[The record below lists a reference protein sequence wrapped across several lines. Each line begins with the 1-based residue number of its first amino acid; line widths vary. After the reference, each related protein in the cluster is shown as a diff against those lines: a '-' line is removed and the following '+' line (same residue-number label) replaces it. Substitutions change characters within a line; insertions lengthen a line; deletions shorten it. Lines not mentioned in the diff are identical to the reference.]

1 MAKQLNLNLQMNAD
15 TSQAKKN
22 LLDLKKTLNEIAAIK
37 VDNGNLNKDLQ
48 NAIKSAKE
56 LQVHI
61 NNAFNTKT
69 GNLDISA
76 LDMSLKRTGQSL
88 SSLTQGLLGA
98 GMTGEKAFLK
108 VASSISNANINLTK
122 SQTLLSSFLTTLKNT
137 ARWQLSSSTIHAFM
151 GSIQS
156 AYHYAEDLNQSLN
169 NIRIVTGQNIDQMA
183 TFAEAANQAAKEL
196 NTTTTKYT
204 DASLIYYQQGLSDEL
219 VKEYTDVTV
228 KMANV
233 SGDSATEVSSYMT
246 AVWNNFNKA
255 GDQSAEHF
263 ADVMTKLGA
272 TTAASTSEIAEGLEK
287 FASIADTV
295 GLSYDYATSA
305 LATVVANTRQ
315 SADVVGTAFKTI
327 FARIDDL
334 KLGKTLDDGLDL
346 GKYSGALEKVGVNI
360 LDASGNLKQMD
371 TILDDLASKW
381 DTLSAA
387 EQTALAETV
396 AGTRQYTQLVALMNN
411 WGDMEE
417 NLRTAANAEGELNA
431 QADTY
436 AEGWKAA
443 RDSVQAALE
452 GLYKDLIPEQLIIDM
467 TNGFSSVVDV
477 VDTLVDSFGGFQNI
491 ALLVST
497 ILVNKFQPNI
507 AQALD
512 TGIIKTKELVAQFQ
526 NLGSNLKATGTNDV
540 NAIKTLFGKNKGA
553 AANENMNAQE
563 ERLQANK
570 TDVQKEYS
578 KSLAKSIDGTTP
590 VTDAFKTQVQYLQ
603 QIDGLQDKI
612 KLNSANLTEEEQK
625 KLSLQLEQAQHLSE
639 VESALREQLELLE
652 AQKETL
658 AEQNLESM
666 YMNGSLN
673 TDGMNG
679 SASLTVS
686 SDVDNLK
693 SMETS
698 LQNLSTLIV
707 ESGDAMGQIT
717 VELTEAKDGV
727 RVICDTESDLIVAR
741 QRSLTAV
748 SDTQDLLTKINLLQK
763 NGNMTESQKIANM
776 NKLVDQYQ
784 KEHKITETQAKSLKA
799 GVTALKESSAGA
811 AILQQKMAKASA
823 EAKKMAEAMGVT
835 SQAIEAAAGQQQK
848 LTLAEVEVNQAT
860 EQTKNAFEQ
869 ITSSIAA
876 SAERALSLSGTL
888 SKAIG
893 NMTSMAMAASQI
905 KNAISQWSNPDVG
918 WIEKLLSTSMAAA
931 SAVQLVSNASKS
943 LQSIMVAL
951 NTVEAGNV
959 AIKQSEKVLSGELLA
974 TDAKIIAVKLAQK
987 AAQEGL
993 TESELAENLQKEIG
1007 MKKTVAEATA
1017 RILSTN
1023 AIEGEATA
1031 EAYDKTMKEADTGA
1045 TIALTLAEYGLL
1057 VPILLIVAAL
1067 AVLAIGFA
1075 VVTSAINAHAESL
1088 KRANDEAI
1096 KAAQQAKE
1104 EADANKELV
1113 NSYESTYEAYKK
1125 NLASKEEMQQAAEK
1139 LADAYDD
1146 EGLKVLAL
1154 TGKYDQLSDAID
1166 TARQKQ
1172 LEEAQNKLKTAENSA
1187 ESNFVAKMR
1196 DDEGRFSGDNYKAN
1210 LGTMWGR
1217 IDDET
1222 VVKDAINSM
1231 DLKHVSESIDWD
1243 GKINIE
1249 AGKSPEEL
1257 VEAYEEVLAV
1267 VNHLKD
1273 TTDDAEVLANSETY
1287 QAMTEW
1293 LNKSAEEYDKLKEVK
1308 QDLVDVDT
1316 ESTIRAEIK
1325 SYNKEISTISDYNK
1339 VVEQATQKLIEQG
1352 TEAEEAAEAV
1362 QSYMSTSGKYADLAN
1377 QALVANDLAQKSSL
1391 SQKEA
1396 EDFVSGLNGDLS
1408 VLAQVNFDE
1417 IKSKEQLQNTMERLQ
1432 HEANAQEIQ
1441 TKIGFVQDAKDN
1453 LKKDMSD
1460 ADYAEYE
1467 TTSGIDWGNKKDGI
1481 IEYSEFLKKTY
1492 AEQQQYL
1499 EFIEKQYSE
1508 SYRQELQDAMTEQ
1521 QAIIDEL
1528 KEKQN
1533 EAFKDGHI
1541 SDGAMYA
1548 QQITEAQQ
1556 KMNELD
1562 VQFQVSQDNAVR
1574 TALESA
1580 STLAEVEA
1588 AWAQA
1593 LAESGDQGAN
1603 YQIYAERLK
1612 ELATEYDNCTN
1623 ELEEYNKALISN
1635 DEAAKDAA
1643 EANLKNSIAIGEAA
1657 QKYGI
1662 DAKATEIQAKQLSKL
1677 SKELHL
1683 SEKEATRVAIANQR
1697 MNKGVKT
1704 LHDNWKNMGKVLKKT
1719 DHTTTDYADALSQ
1732 AHEALADLVGA
1743 TDAAAIPMDF
1753 LDSTTKSGAEHLA
1766 LLEKAAN
1773 GDVQAINLLGLA
1785 VGEETVKNW
1794 EFNQSLFDA
1803 MEAAEAFGEG
1813 VKFDDASAQFDA
1825 WKNEILEGVTALQD
1839 AVKNG
1844 TLEAG
1849 DDVTSM
1855 MDGTG
1860 QSWVD
1865 SLNAMAIATGIGV
1878 DEMNS
1883 LLNQLGVQAK
1893 VDVVD
1898 VPQKMQVPT
1907 YTEYSQVEQS
1917 DPGQKDENGTWIT
1930 PPTWSKHT
1938 WTVPGKSKE
1947 VDGFAQVAQI
1957 STEDGS
1963 VSAPKITY
1971 TGTSGASS
1979 AGVSPSSTKGS
1990 GGKGSGGRRNARKNE
2005 AKKDKIDETKPL
2017 QKYEDKLD
2025 DLGDSLDLLS
2035 KKLDKVSKAADRAV
2049 GPNRIKLLNQQKHLL
2064 NDQIK
2069 NLQSQVKIYTKLA
2082 EKQKDIVKSRK
2093 KDLMKSNFNVYGSN
2107 NKLLANNY
2115 KNLIKTDKNGN
2126 VNYTEVMNKAY
2137 ADLEKARKKWDS
2149 LSGDGQAKD
2158 SNKNAWSDAQAKYN
2172 AIKELLEKYQDAQES
2187 LEDTSLTLA
2196 DLENEIVD
2204 KQYAIADAALEQINY
2219 SLELTIEVDDSALKQ
2234 LELEIEML
2242 GGSAETAADRL
2253 SKITESNGYIEDR
2266 VNGNRSHSKDLLTN
2280 KDGGLG
2286 LSDKDAEKYL
2296 NGDSNMAEK
2305 VAQMLANPKSYGLDN
2320 IDTQAILDG
2329 LKSDAEA
2336 TQQAL
2341 QDLESQ
2347 MDNAFSTLNDFL
2359 SESMETFD
2367 NYADIVE
2374 HAKTLTQ
2381 GYKDI
2386 LTAVGKKNL
2395 DPKGALT
2402 KNLNK
2407 ALISEDASK
2416 YSVSKNKAAVAQS
2429 EYDKIKAFYDEQEK
2443 NGWASDTEKQK
2454 YKETLQTALSDLQSA
2469 QEEAQSNLQT
2479 WIDDIGTAFQDT
2491 IADTIDSLGSAVAGA
2506 AHSIAWLREEMDQAR
2521 VIDEEYLDD
2530 YQKIYELSKLNRQVQ
2545 KDINNTD
2552 NLKAKKAL
2560 AEYQKKIV
2568 EYQESGKEISQY
2580 ELEVL
2585 QKEYELQLAKI
2596 QLEESQQA
2604 KSQVRMTKDSEGNYS
2619 YVYTADDSN
2628 IENAEQNYED
2638 KLYALQELN
2647 TQYIKDLQDNIVSME
2662 EEMAS
2667 KIEEIMNDETLSI
2680 EEKEQHVKDITDF
2693 YTQQISYYNSQLA
2706 IAIGNN
2712 KQLYTTDWQEYSEK
2726 TGYKISADKD
2736 YIDSWNETTLAVKTG
2751 VSDQSQYFNLVTNN
2765 LANAQ
2770 QKCSSLLRN
2779 YKTEVDTALKA
2790 AGTSW
2795 ETYEKDVN
2803 KIVGNAKKG
2812 TGLVGDAADAAKS
2825 SEDMKDQ
2832 YIKDFNDVMN
2842 KFKTFV
2848 SDYKTRVEKLKALN
2862 AQLTSSYEKVIK
2874 KLNDLIKAQDKQA
2887 AKGKTADIDSS
2898 PSTGNTTPDKPKP
2911 NSNNNTKDN
2920 NKSNGAKLDSNTI
2933 DGVAGAIWY
2942 WSPSAWG
2949 NGSERERKVNEKFG
2963 TGAYNTIQS
2972 YINQH
2977 VSGDKLINGGFKY
2990 GYGERERYKNYY
3002 YSKFDTGGYTGEWGS
3017 SDGKFA
3023 MLHQKELVLNETDT
3037 ENMLSMIG
3045 MVRDISKMIDVNAIS
3060 SLLSVGISAG
3070 HIKGVDNGTLEQN
3083 VTIKAEFPNAT
3094 DKHEILEAF
3103 DNVINLASQYANR
3116 KG

>member
-1 MAKQLNLNLQMNAD
+1 MAKQLNINLQMNAD
-15 TSQAKKN
+15 TSQAQKN
-22 LLDLKKTLNEIAAIK
+22 LLDLKKALNEIAAIK
-37 VDNGNLNKDLQ
+37 IDNGNFNKDLQ
-48 NAIKSAKE
+48 DAVKSAKE

-108 VASSISNANINLTK
+108 VASSISNANINLNK

-151 GSIQS
+151 GSLQS
-156 AYHYAEDLNQSLN
+156 AYYYAEDLNQSLN

-183 TFAEAANQAAKEL
+183 TFAEAANKAAREL

-346 GKYSGALEKVGVNI
+346 GKYSSGLEKVGVNV

-381 DTLSAA
+381 DTLSTA

-411 WGDMEE
+411 WDDMEE
-417 NLRTAANAEGELNA
+417 NLKTAANADGELNA
-431 QADTY
+431 QADIY
-436 AEGWKAA
+436 AESWKAA
-443 RDSVQAALE
+443 KDSVQAALE
-452 GLYKDLIPEQLIIDM
+452 GLYKDLNPEQLIIDM

-512 TGIIKTKELVAQFQ
+512 TGIIKTKELVAHFQ
-526 NLGSNLKATGTNDV
+526 NLGSNIKATGTNDV
-540 NAIKTLFGKNKGA
+540 TALKTLFGKNKGA

-578 KSLAKSIDGTTP
+578 KSLAKSIDGTTL

-652 AQKETL
+652 AQKETI
-658 AEQNLESM
+658 AEQNLEAM
-666 YMNGSLN
+666 YMNGSLD
-673 TDGMNG
+673 TEGTNG

-693 SMETS
+693 SMESS

-784 KEHKITETQAKSLKA
+784 KEYKITETQAKSLKA

-823 EAKKMAEAMGVT
+823 EAKKMAESMGVT

-974 TDAKIIAVKLAQK
+974 TDAKVIAVKLAQK

-1057 VPILLIVAAL
+1057 VPILLVVAAL
-1067 AVLAIGFA
+1067 AALAIGFA

-1113 NSYESTYEAYKK
+1113 NSYESTHEAYKQ

-1172 LEEAQNKLKTAENSA
+1172 LDAAQDKLKNAENSA
-1187 ESNFVAKMR
+1187 ENNFVAKMR
-1196 DDEGRFSGDNYKAN
+1196 DEDGRFSGDKYKAN

-1231 DLKHVSESIDWD
+1231 DLKYVSESIDLD
-1243 GKINIE
+1243 GKVNIE

-1267 VNHLKD
+1267 VNHLKE

-1287 QAMTEW
+1287 QAMTKW
-1293 LNKSAEEYDKLKEVK
+1293 LNKSSEEYNKLKEVK
-1308 QDLVDVDT
+1308 QDLMDVDT

-1325 SYNKEISTISDYNK
+1325 SYNKEIGTISDYNK

-1362 QSYMSTSGKYADLAN
+1362 QSYMSTNSKYADLAN

-1396 EDFVSGLNGDLS
+1396 EDFVSGLNGNLS
-1408 VLAQVNFDE
+1408 VLAQINFDE

-1467 TTSGIDWGNKKDGI
+1467 TTSGIDWGNKEDGI

-1499 EFIEKQYSE
+1499 ELIEKQYSE
-1508 SYRQELQDAMTEQ
+1508 AYRKELQDAMAEQ

-1548 QQITEAQQ
+1548 QQINEAQQ

-1580 STLAEVEA
+1580 STLAKVEA

-1593 LAESGDQGAN
+1593 LSESGDQGAN

-1612 ELATEYDNCTN
+1612 ELAAEYDNCTN

-1635 DEAAKDAA
+1635 DEAAKNAA
-1643 EANLKNSIAIGEAA
+1643 EENLKNSIAIGEAA

-1683 SEKEATRVAIANQR
+1683 SEEEATRVAIANQR

-1753 LDSTTKSGAEHLA
+1753 LDSTTESGAEHLA
-1766 LLEKAAN
+1766 LMEKAAN

-1839 AVKNG
+1839 AVRNG
-1844 TLEAG
+1844 TIEAG

-1865 SLNAMAIATGIGV
+1865 SLNAMAIATGMGV

-1898 VPQKMQVPT
+1898 VPQKMSVPT
-1907 YTEYSQVEQS
+1907 YTEVVEPNEVTVYNSEGQS
-1917 DPGQKDENGTWIT
+1917 ETRHGWT
-1930 PPTWSKHT
+1930 HY
-1938 WTVPGKSKE
+1938 TVPGPSKE
-1947 VDGFAQVAQI
+1947 VDGVAQVAQI

-1971 TGTSGASS
+1971 TGTGGASS
-1979 AGVSPSSTKGS
+1979 AGVSKSSTKGS
-1990 GGKGSGGRRNARKNE
+1990 GGKSKKGGSKPKKTKATQ
-2005 AKKDKIDETKPL
+2005 KDKIDETKPQ
-2017 QKYEDKLD
+2017 QKFLDAID
-2025 DLGDSLDLLS
+2025 DLSDALDLIG
-2035 KKLDKVSKAADRAV
+2035 KQLDNISAAADRAI
-2049 GPNRIKLLNQQKHLL
+2049 GPSRLKLMSQQQVLL
-2064 NDQIK
+2064 KKQNENLKQQVTQYK
-2069 NLQSQVKIYTKLA
+2069 NLQKAQ
-2082 EKQKDIVKSRK
+2082 QGIVKSRK
-2093 KDLMKSNFNVYGSN
+2093 NDLKKKEFDVYDSKN
-2107 NKLLANNY
+2107 NKI
-2115 KNLIKTDKNGN
+2115 KNTYADDIKIDKNGN
-2126 VNYTEVMNKAY
+2126 VNYTKVMNQAY
-2137 ADLEKARKKWDS
+2137 ADYEKARKKWNS
-2149 LSGDGQAKD
+2149 LTAEQQEKD
-2158 SNKNAWSDAQAKYN
+2158 KYKNEWADAEAKYE
-2172 AIKELLEKYQDAQES
+2172 AIKELLEKYQNAQED
-2187 LEDTSLTLA
+2187 LEDTQK
-2196 DLENEIVD
+2196 DIMDKENEIAD
-2204 KQYAIADAALEQINY
+2204 NARQIADLALAKLDYE
-2219 SLELTIEVDDSALKQ
+2219 LEIKVKIDDTELKQ
-2234 LELEIEML
+2234 LKLEIEML
-2242 GGSAETAADRL
+2242 GSSAETAAERM
-2253 SKITESNGYIEDR
+2253 SKLLASNGNIYDKAT
-2266 VNGNRSHSKDLLTN
+2266 SAKDHT
-2280 KDGGLG
+2280 KDVLMDAEGGLG
-2286 LSDKDAEKYL
+2286 LSKADADAYINGDTKVAEMVAEK
-2296 NGDSNMAEK
+2296 
-2305 VAQMLANPKSYGLDN
+2305 LAALDE
-2320 IDTQAILDG
+2320 DDPQSAQAILDG
-2329 LKSDAEA
+2329 LQADMEA
-2336 TQQAL
+2336 TQDAL
-2341 QDLESQ
+2341 QDLEDQ
-2347 MDNAFSTLNDFL
+2347 MHDAFSTMQDFL
-2359 SESMETFD
+2359 EQSMEDFD
-2367 NYADIVE
+2367 NLTKVVD
-2374 HAKTLTQ
+2374 HANTMTQ
-2381 GYKDI
+2381 GYQDI
-2386 LTAVGKKNL
+2386 LNAVGKKNL
-2395 DPKGALT
+2395 DKDGSLT
-2402 KNLNK
+2402 KFLNQSK
-2407 ALISEDASK
+2407 IDQDANG
-2416 YSVSKNKAAVAQS
+2416 YSIKKNKVATAQN
-2429 EYDKIKAFYDEQEK
+2429 EFDKIQKEYNAQKAAGF
-2443 NGWASDTEKQK
+2443 ASETEAEEMKK
-2454 YKETLQTALSDLQSA
+2454 LLQTAQDNLLTA
-2469 QEEAQSNLQT
+2469 QEEAQASLQT
-2479 WIDDIGTAFQDT
+2479 WIEDIGTAFEDT
-2491 IADTIDSLGSAVAGA
+2491 INKVIDDLGSAIAGA
-2506 AHSIAWLREEMDQAR
+2506 AGSLSILREEMEQAKA
-2521 VIDEEYLDD
+2521 IDEQYIDD

-2545 KDINNTD
+2545 KDINATN
-2552 NLKAKKAL
+2552 NVKAKKQL
-2560 AEYQKKIV
+2560 MEYQQKIAEYQKDGV
-2568 EYQESGKEISQY
+2568 EMSEY

-2585 QKEYELQLAKI
+2585 QKEYDLELAKI
-2596 QLEESQQA
+2596 QMEEAKEA

-2619 YVYTADDSN
+2619 YVYTADETN

-2647 TQYIKDLQDNIVSME
+2647 TKYIKDLQDNIVSME

-2680 EEKEQHVKDITDF
+2680 EEKQQRVDDVTEY
-2693 YTQQISYYNSQLA
+2693 YTERIKYYDSQLG
-2706 IAIGNN
+2706 IAIDNN
-2712 KQLYTTDWQEYSEK
+2712 KRLYENDWKAYSEK
-2726 TGYKISADKD
+2726 TGYKISADEKF
-2736 YIDSWNETTLAVKTG
+2736 IDQWNETTLAIKTG
-2751 VSDQSQYFNLVTNN
+2751 VKDQDTYFTNLVNSMMN
-2765 LANAQ
+2765 ARANCKTAID
-2770 QKCSSLLRN
+2770 N
-2779 YKTEVDTALKA
+2779 YKKDVDTALRASGK
-2790 AGTSW
+2790 SW
-2795 ETYEKDVN
+2795 DTYSGDVKREVGKLEKSTDQASKDSDELKNTYETN
-2803 KIVGNAKKG
+2803 F
-2812 TGLVGDAADAAKS
+2812 S
-2825 SEDMKDQ
+2825 DM
-2832 YIKDFNDVMN
+2832 MA
-2842 KFKTFV
+2842 KFKEFV
-2848 SDYKTRVEKLKALN
+2848 ADYKN
-2862 AQLTSSYEKVIK
+2862 KVASLK
-2874 KLNDLIKAQDKQA
+2874 KLNKDLYNSYDKVLKKLKELMQ
-2887 AKGKTADIDSS
+2887 KEKEHKNNKTPTDNTPSNNT
-2898 PSTGNTTPDKPKP
+2898 PSTPSNNTPSGNTG
-2911 NSNNNTKDN
+2911 NGGSSRN
-2920 NKSNGAKLDSNTI
+2920 NKKNTLDSATI
-2933 DGVAGAIWY
+2933 DGIAGAIWY

-2949 NGSERERKVNEKFG
+2949 SGNERKTKVDEKFG
-2963 TGAYNTIQS
+2963 AGAYDKVQA

-2977 VSGDKLINGGFKY
+2977 VSGNKLINGGFKY
-2990 GYGERERYKNYY
+2990 GYGDKDKYKAYY
-3002 YSKFDTGGYTGEWGS
+3002 YSKFDTGGYTGDWGS
-3017 SDGKFA
+3017 SEGKFA
-3023 MLHQKELVLNETDT
+3023 MLHQKELVLNADDT
-3037 ENMLSMIG
+3037 QNMLSAINS
-3045 MVRDISKMIDVNAIS
+3045 VRDIAKMIDINALSAMMSTGLTAASFNGDNS
-3060 SLLSVGISAG
+3060 SQ
-3070 HIKGVDNGTLEQN
+3070 LEQT
-3083 VTIKAEFPNAT
+3083 VHITAEFPNAT
-3094 DKHEILEAF
+3094 NKNEILEAF

-3116 KG
+3116 K